1 MGEAKRVWL
10 LSLLLACDVLVE
22 CLHEPVFEGRALE
35 RGAVGVDKVLWYL
48 SWPLEFA
55 DQVD

>member
-1 MGEAKRVWL
+1 MWL